1 MTATQPALE
10 LAEGQRLL
18 ILMYHHIARPPANV
32 RLRGLYTTP
41 RQFDGQLRWLKKQAL
56 EFTTFSQLK
65 RGEQPKCKRL
75 VMVTFDDGLHD
86 NYSEALPILRQH
98 AVPAV
103 VFPVMSDIGKRNVI
117 WEEAKDQTP
126 ADLVNEEEIR
136 EMQAS
141 GVEFGSHL
149 LDHTHLTRHSAEEQ
163 RRQLLD
169 SKDQLQEILSQEVL
183 SIAYP
188 YGDVDGPAAA
198 KAAEAGYC
206 FGVTTEE
213 GTNTRST
220 NPMLLRRVPAKGSKP
235 YHPLKFRRQVKR
247 HLEI

>member
-1 MTATQPALE
+1 MIASQPALD

-18 ILMYHHIARPPANV
+18 ILMYHHIAKPPANV

-56 EFTTFSQLK
+56 EFTTFTQL
-65 RGEQPKCKRL
+65 RNGELPKCERL

-86 NYSEALPILRQH
+86 NYSEALPILRRH
-98 AVPAV
+98 DVPAV
-103 VFPVMSDIGKRNVI
+103 VFPVMNDIGKRGVV
-117 WEEAKDQTP
+117 WEEATDQTP
-126 ADLVNEEEIR
+126 VDMVNEEEIR
-136 EMQAS
+136 EMQVN

-149 LDHTHLTRHSAEEQ
+149 LDHTHLTRHSVEEQ
-163 RRQLLD
+163 GRQLSD
-169 SKDQLQEILSQEVL
+169 SKGKLQEILSRDVL

-198 KAAEAGYC
+198 RAAEAGYC
-206 FGVTTEE
+206 FGLTTEE

-220 NPMLLRRVPAKGSKP
+220 NPMLLRRIPAKGSKP

>member
-18 ILMYHHIARPPANV
+18 ILMYHHIANPPADV

-41 RQFDGQLRWLKKQAL
+41 RQFEGQLRWLKKQAL
-56 EFTTFSQLK
+56 EFTTFSRLK
-65 RGEQPKCKRL
+65 KGEQSMCKRL
-75 VMVTFDDGLHD
+75 LMLTFDDGLHD
-86 NYSEALPILRQH
+86 NYSEALPILRRH
-98 AVPAV
+98 EVPAV
-103 VFPVMSDIGKRNVI
+103 VFPVMNDIGRRGVI

-136 EMQAS
+136 EMQVN

-163 RRQLLD
+163 GRQLLG
-169 SKDQLQEILSQEVL
+169 SKTRLQEILSRDVL
-183 SIAYP
+183 AVAYP
-188 YGDVDGPAAA
+188 FGDVDEPAAA

-213 GTNTRST
+213 GSNTRRT
-220 NPMLLRRVPAKGSKP
+220 NPMLLRRMPAKGSKP

-247 HLEI
+247 HLDL